1 MRRDTQTTKC
11 SMVAECSCSVKV
23 SAPRGPSNSR
33 NKMCFYS
40 GGCPIMQAELDWWNG
55 PNYCLGNKEVNDK
68 NTTQVLLVKSLIWAQ
83 PQLPRQIQTTGC
95 SERASRFVLWTKEVT
110 IKIKFE
116 MVRKRVTA
124 KYITVTRTGS
134 WTENG
139 SEIKAAVK
147 VWWGVHAGCC
157 PWASWWVS

>member
-1 MRRDTQTTKC
+1 
-11 SMVAECSCSVKV
+11 MVAECSCSVKV

-68 NTTQVLLVKSLIWAQ
+68 STTQVLLVKSLIWAQ

-95 SERASRFVLWTKEVT
+95 SERTSRFVLWTKEVN

-116 MVRKRVTA
+116 MVRTRVTA
-124 KYITVTRTGS
+124 KYIAVTQTRS
-134 WTENG
+134 WTEND
-139 SEIKAAVK
+139 SEIKDVGEQLWK
-147 VWWGVHAGCC
+147 FGEGCMLDVVCEPAGESLR
-157 PWASWWVS
+157 WDT